1 MSTQGKP
8 IPFHVR
14 IAPSQENGLRGVTFV
29 KCEQILTLSKAR
41 LLGQEPLGRISNGEM
56 RKVEVAVK
64 LSLALP

>member
-14 IAPSQENGLRGVTFV
+14 IDPNPQNGLREVTYV
-29 KCEQILTLSKAR
+29 KCEQVLTLSKAR
-41 LLGQEPLGRISNGEM
+41 LIGPEPLGQLSTAEM